1 MIEEMFLQIDYNG
14 DGGCDWDE
22 FTTFLSITG
31 LGSGP
36 RGAHKKE
43 GDGVDINGEAVLNEY
58 VITYTEDLAK
68 RDKFLS
74 SQKEV
79 WSTHYFPDNRRLAVV
94 NKNSD
99 RVMIVDEHF
108 NLITTIECNRLSSA
122 VVGSKVRDACLPFH
136 SSFLTSF
143 ALCVGSLP
151 PPQFQTHPI
160 AASSIAVVPGAAA
173 NEMAAYVY
181 DVAYLGSRS
190 TYALTTS
197 DHALTLLREVQV
209 GVTVCVCV
217 VWVWVCCVL
226 CVVCVYVYVCVLCGC
241 GCVVCCVCVC
251 VCMCCPAIQ
260 GSPLSVTTP
269 HHASPPPLRP
279 SIRGAGWGT
288 ACSRS

>member
-36 RGAHKKE
+36 RGTHKKE

-58 VITYTEDLAK
+58 VITYTEDVVK

-79 WSTHYFPDNRRLAVV
+79 WSVHYFPDNRRIAVV

-108 NLITTIECNRLSSA
+108 HLVTTIECNRLSSA
-122 VVGSKVRDACLPFH
+122 VVGSKVRDEVCLPLQSSLLTPH
-136 SSFLTSF
+136 SSFSLR
-143 ALCVGSLP
+143 VGSLP
-151 PPQFQTHPI
+151 PPQLQTHPI

-173 NEMAAYVY
+173 SEMAAYVY

-209 GVTVCVCV
+209 GVTVCVCAN
-217 VWVWVCCVL
+217 VCACVCA
-226 CVVCVYVYVCVLCGC
+226 CV
-241 GCVVCCVCVC
+241 CVVCC
-251 VCMCCPAIQ
+251 PAMQ

>member
-36 RGAHKKE
+36 RGTHKKE

-58 VITYTEDLAK
+58 VITYTEDVVK

-79 WSTHYFPDNRRLAVV
+79 WSVHYFPDNRRLAVV

-108 NLITTIECNRLSSA
+108 HLITTIECNRLSSA
-122 VVGSKVRDACLPFH
+122 VVGSKVRDEVCLPLQLLLPH
-136 SSFLTSF
+136 SSFSLRI
-143 ALCVGSLP
+143 GSLP
-151 PPQFQTHPI
+151 PPQLQTHPI

-209 GVTVCVCV
+209 GVTACMCVCV
-217 VWVWVCCVL
+217 WACGRV
-226 CVVCVYVYVCVLCGC
+226 CVV
-241 GCVVCCVCVC
+241 CVCVC
-251 VCMCCPAIQ
+251 VCVVLCVVPRCRAAPF
-260 GSPLSVTTP
+260 P
-269 HHASPPPLRP
+269 
-279 SIRGAGWGT
+279 
-288 ACSRS
+288 